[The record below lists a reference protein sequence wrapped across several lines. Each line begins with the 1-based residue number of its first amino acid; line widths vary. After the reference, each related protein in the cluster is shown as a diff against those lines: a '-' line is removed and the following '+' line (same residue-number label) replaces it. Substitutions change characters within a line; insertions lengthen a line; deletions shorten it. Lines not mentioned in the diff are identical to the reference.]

1 MKNLLILLSFVFAF
15 TANAQTGNVKDK
27 ATEMVK
33 EATKMEVAETK
44 TVDTEGSVATW
55 KGHKVTGT
63 HEGTIA
69 VKEGKLTYDADG
81 MLNGGTI
88 IIDMTSIT
96 CTDLEGEMAGKLV
109 GHLASPD
116 FFNVADYPTA
126 TLEILKVA
134 HKGMN
139 DEYKIT
145 GNLTIKET
153 TEEVK
158 FYATVGENAGMA
170 DIQIDRTDFDIR
182 YGSSSFFGF
191 LGDKTIY
198 DEFDLNVKFSLK

>member
-15 TANAQTGNVKDK
+15 AANAQTDK

-33 EATKMEVAETK
+33 EVEVAK
-44 TVDTEGSVATW
+44 TQMLDTEGSVANW
-55 KGHKVTGT
+55 KGHKVTGM
-63 HEGTIA
+63 HEGTIGI
-69 VKEGKLTYDADG
+69 KEGNLTYDAEG
-81 MLNGGTI
+81 MLNGGKI
-88 IIDMTSIT
+88 VMDMTSIT

-116 FFNVADYPTA
+116 FFNVAEHPTA

-134 HKGMN
+134 PKGMN

-145 GNLTIKET
+145 ANLTIKET

-158 FYATVGENAGMA
+158 FYATVSDNAGMA
-170 DIQIDRTDFDIR
+170 NLQIDRTDFDIR

-198 DEFDLNVKFSLK
+198 DEFDISVKFTLK